1 MSPED
6 LLYTEKHEWIRLTG
20 DIGTVGITDYA
31 QSQLGDVVYVE
42 LPAVGA
48 SLKVGETL
56 GTVES
61 VKAVSEIFSPVSGQ
75 VLETNFDVG
84 RAPEILNADPY
95 KNGWLVKIH
104 VDDPSETAQ
113 LMSATQYEKYITK
126 P

>member
-20 DIGTVGITDYA
+20 DVGTVGITDYA

-48 SLKVGETL
+48 NLKAGETL

-95 KNGWLVKIH
+95 KNGWLVKLH

-113 LMSATQYEKYITK
+113 LMSATQYEKYIA
-126 P
+126 

>member
-20 DIGTVGITDYA
+20 DVGTVGITDYA

-48 SLKVGETL
+48 NLKAGETL

-95 KNGWLVKIH
+95 KNGWLVKLH

-113 LMSATQYEKYITK
+113 LMSATQYEKYIAK

>member
-20 DIGTVGITDYA
+20 DVGTVGITDYA

-48 SLKVGETL
+48 NLKAGETL

-95 KNGWLVKIH
+95 KNGWLVKLH

-113 LMSATQYEKYITK
+113 LMSATQYEQYIAK

>member
-6 LLYTEKHEWIRLTG
+6 LLYTQKHEWIRIAG
-20 DIGTVGITDYA
+20 DVGTVGITDHA
-31 QSQLGDVVYVE
+31 QAQLGDVVYVE

-48 SLKVGETL
+48 DLKASEPL

-95 KNGWLVKIH
+95 GNGWLIKLH
-104 VDDPSETAQ
+104 LTDPAEAAT
-113 LMSATQYEKYITK
+113 LMSAAQYEKYIAQ